1 MEEKLFQKLN
11 ELEDKIVSLSLSSK
25 EILNLDEAATHLQVS
40 RSYLYKLTS
49 AKEITHYKP
58 SGKLIYF
65 KKSDLDA
72 WLLRNRELSFI
83 EVSENLILNLKE
95 HRNVTRN

>member
-25 EILNLDEAATHLQVS
+25 EILNLDEASTHLQVS

-58 SGKLIYF
+58 SGKLIFF
-65 KKSDLDA
+65 KKNDLDA
-72 WLLRNRELSFI
+72 WLLRNRESSFMEI
-83 EVSENLILNLKE
+83 SESLQLNLKVSKNGK
-95 HRNVTRN
+95 RN